1 MSLHPSTCL
10 DQARRTELRNR
21 GLWNDET
28 ILTYLDA
35 AVAKIPDHVAVVD
48 FKSTTGRRQQLTY
61 GQLNDLVNRI
71 ATNFVRLGIKTGD
84 VVSIQLPNW
93 WEFNALH
100 LAAMRVGAITNPLMP
115 IFRARELS
123 FMLALTE
130 TKILIA
136 PKSFRGFDYVSLF
149 EDLQRNL
156 PSLQHVFFIGDDGQ
170 QSFERLLEGEASGL
184 SFEGRAAQADD
195 VCQIL
200 FTSGTT
206 GEPKGVMHTSNTL
219 WGDVRPR
226 AERLRL
232 DHSDVMFMASPLAH
246 QTGFLV
252 GILMPIYVGGTS
264 VLQDVW
270 NGDRA
275 ISMLRDEGCTIT
287 MASTPFLLD
296 LTDAI
301 ERQKVD
307 LPAFRVF
314 IAGGAP
320 IPRSLVRRANRELGA
335 AIVSIWGMTECGAS
349 TATDVDDPVD
359 KSSETDGKPNLGVE
373 IRVIDEHGT
382 ELSAGQEGRLQ
393 VRTSGNFVGY
403 LKRPQLNPIDS
414 EGWLDSGDLATIDGE
429 GYVRITGRTKDVII
443 RGGENIP
450 VVEIE
455 NLLFEHH
462 AIAEVAIVP
471 YPDERLGERG
481 CAFIVLRPGKALSF
495 WEMIEFL
502 LSHQC
507 AKNYLPERI
516 EIVRELPHTP
526 SGKVQKY
533 LLRELAKQF
542 REEPPDPNR
551 GSSRNNDSR
560 RT

>member
-1 MSLHPSTCL
+1 VALRPSIFL
-10 DQARRTELRNR
+10 DRTRQVELRRR

-28 ILTYLDA
+28 ILTYFDA
-35 AVAKIPDHVAVVD
+35 AVSERPDHVAVVD
-48 FKSTTGRRQQLTY
+48 FKSTTGRREQLTY
-61 GQLNDLVNRI
+61 RQLNDRVNRI
-71 ATNFVRLGIKTGD
+71 ATSLVRYGVDPGD

-123 FMLALTE
+123 FMLELTE

-136 PKSFRGFDYVSLF
+136 PKSFRGFDYASMIG
-149 EDLQRNL
+149 DLQRNL
-156 PSLQHVFFIGDDGQ
+156 PTLQHAFFIGGEDE
-170 QSFERLLEGEASGL
+170 QSFERLLESEASGL
-184 SFEGRAAQADD
+184 SLEGRACRADD

-226 AERLRL
+226 VKRLRL
-232 DHSDVMFMASPLAH
+232 DRSDVMFMASPLAH

-252 GILMPIYVGGTS
+252 GILMPIYVQGTS

-270 NGDRA
+270 NGERA
-275 ISMLRDEGCTIT
+275 LSILKDEGCTIT

-296 LTDAI
+296 LTDAV
-301 ERQKVD
+301 ERQKIG
-307 LPAFRVF
+307 LPAFRIF

-320 IPRSLVRRANRELGA
+320 IPRSLVRRANRDLGA

-349 TATDVDDPVD
+349 TATDVDDLVD
-359 KSSETDGKPNLGVE
+359 KSSETDGKPNPGAE
-373 IRVIDEHGT
+373 IRVVDEHGT
-382 ELSAGQEGRLQ
+382 ELSADCEGRLQ

-403 LKRPQLNPIDS
+403 LKRPQLNPIDT
-414 EGWLDSGDLATIDGE
+414 EGWLDTGDLATIDGN

-455 NLLFEHH
+455 NLLFEHP

-481 CAFIVLRPGKALSF
+481 CAFIVLRPDKALSLK
-495 WEMIEFL
+495 EAIDFL
-502 LSHQC
+502 MSRQC

-516 EIVRELPHTP
+516 EIVDELPHTP
-526 SGKVQKY
+526 SGKVQKF
-533 LLRELAKQF
+533 LLRELAKHFQG
-542 REEPPDPNR
+542 ESPDRTR
-551 GSSRNNDSR
+551 G
-560 RT
+560 